1 MRINSNMEN
10 FTFLGYTNLSI
21 VSVYIVQYDQR
32 LNRETVC
39 ALIMQFIELFAE
51 PTPFHSPQAPLG

>member
-10 FTFLGYTNLSI
+10 FTFLGYMNLSI

-32 LNRETVC
+32 LNRDSLCLNYAV
-39 ALIMQFIELFAE
+39 
-51 PTPFHSPQAPLG
+51 H